1 MRRIPVASCRSFFDQ
16 DSIEEG
22 VDWKRRLGEGV
33 RQSRLL
39 LDFLSPN
46 YLISKNCLWEWQEY
60 LCREHSAARG
70 DDGLTPA
77 YFVTPADLR
86 LDEQQSLADWL
97 RAMQHKYPWF
107 QPRGA
112 LEAQTDAR
120 TRPFVRD
127 LNRRNKTANLELQP
141 WFAHGPEVLRQ
152 LDAAARALDAK
163 NTPRDPSADLRTR
176 AERLAGLDRHIARRT
191 GRSAPGD
198 LMPSNIRANLDIPA
212 SSATPPRAPL
222 RSRGCSQRL
231 TRNPPVFRSGGR
243 RTIIC
248 GEGARFSQVST
259 P

>member
-1 MRRIPVASCRSFFDQ
+1 
-16 DSIEEG
+16 
-22 VDWKRRLGEGV
+22 LGEGV
-33 RQSRLL
+33 RQSRLFL
-39 LDFLSPN
+39 AFLSPN

-60 LCREHSAARG
+60 LRREYSAARG

-141 WFAHGPEVLRQ
+141 WFAHGPELLRQ

-176 AERLAGLDRHIARRT
+176 AERLAGLDRHIARRLD
-191 GRSAPGD
+191 RVALADLAPG
-198 LMPSNIRANLDIPA
+198 NI
-212 SSATPPRAPL
+212 PRAHEHFVGRHRELGELHDIMLTGGPQ
-222 RSRGCSQRL
+222 SGGSGMGGSGMAGRGMIAPPPS
-231 TRNPPVFRSGGR
+231 PPVA
-243 RTIIC
+243 C
-248 GEGARFSQVST
+248 C
-259 P
+259 